1 MPREGCLGAEAAA
14 VENSREMERQ
24 RMGVLPQGPR
34 ECLGNLSLD
43 TGDHG
48 KETQDAGGPDLNP
61 FPNGKASFSLPCLAG
76 QQTSLPVLASKSRSW
91 K

>member
-34 ECLGNLSLD
+34 ECLENLSLD
-43 TGDHG
+43 ARDHR
-48 KETQDAGGPDLNP
+48 KKAQEAGGLDPNP
-61 FPNGKASFSLPCLAG
+61 FLNGKSIL
-76 QQTSLPVLASKSRSW
+76 
-91 K
+91 